1 MMVPKEKFR
10 LGEGLP
16 ARFAGDQGFSRL
28 CSLLEINREERKAI
42 VGVIRRARTLPV
54 FRDLSTKERHRF
66 YITYFYSQPVERRVL
81 WKKTL
86 AAIDEPRRHPPS
98 LELRALLAYDP
109 ECLDREV
116 NDQDIAS
123 VLDVPDLLEST
134 TSVPDWQRPAL
145 AVWPGLRD
153 EVLGWAA
160 CSPERR
166 DAVVAALFAVA
177 TILDDVRLF
186 GWAAE
191 QARELAA
198 EFAFALASRTTEENV
213 ADEGQVL
220 PALGSDFL
228 RKWTA
233 SWARVVSLAA
243 VLETAPPQPL
253 RSEDEGRLMAAIGE
267 LQAALQTIEANRPEK
282 LVERV
287 PDTIAAMADEYDAP
301 WLQAAV
307 DQIHAQWKL
316 MRLAADDIT
325 VDRLRAE
332 IDRVDRELPDVL
344 RAWSHSRNE
353 IERLEAELR
362 ETPDRPPGD
371 LTSLLSVEG
380 RKRSLLQAVLECQA
394 RTDDYMQR
402 VLQKVAPDGC
412 EFEPSRDYASEWSE
426 TSAVSAGGAAGPEAV
441 PKPDDASGES
451 LAREQQGA
459 ASDHS
464 ASMDPTER
472 ADTTTDTDATDGEP
486 GEPAIPAGS
495 DMAPSHV
502 GALDDAGV
510 PEPLES
516 GDSGQVPV
524 EPTAPP
530 GTTMPPLGAGRRG
543 DDEGEAPSASKA
555 VAALWRFLV
564 DRPGIAYH
572 LSRRL
577 SDRYGSEPALPPP
590 DLLAAAMLADHVKSA
605 DDRIAEALKKH
616 LGRVDLADLSREDRE
631 IEIQHSLQLLLF
643 CATVR
648 PALIVPATGA
658 AALLRRV
665 NLPDPLAPVCDLAT
679 AVAERAER
687 LQRIRLDVSLF
698 GAAFSQ
704 SGWSERMEG
713 LRARTQDWLG
723 RARNQRI
730 LYGPAHRVW
739 KHWLGESSRLRT
751 LAGLI
756 TEADP
761 GNRPA
766 AKVEEICEELRAPKS
781 FRELVEDTDS
791 AIRTLKRGSI
801 EGRALPAL
809 QQHVQPLLGLAD
821 EWLRLVAV
829 KPDPKMNFVER
840 NLDALRRTVVDSG
853 GHAAEAIEKAATT
866 AVAGPFGSTLK
877 RATMTVSALGRLF
890 KDTHKSDIR
899 YEDPDHILTRDLLY
913 VTAADVDVRGRL
925 AAVRDGADMLSVLS
939 HSVNHVDTMR
949 AAHETRLSRGDLLGA
964 RLAYREMEAAGD
976 PEDDL
981 EQCRALL
988 DEAERKRR
996 IELRRN
1002 RTELQEVLEQLFCFG
1017 QIAEEDAVGLRADL
1031 VEVGVRLDDASAGDV
1046 GVLETRIGGIRRSIS
1061 EYRNRGVTEAREKF
1075 GNLSARCD
1083 ADARSRIE
1091 QAIDQGD
1098 LLTANELMSR
1108 IETGEG
1114 LDSGWQDQDDPL
1126 RDFMSAVE
1134 GIERSRGAPNGLRPD
1149 VVVRAVKNREAVA
1162 GLGFDAMSE
1171 SEAEHASQLI
1181 GAWYRLS
1188 REKRFDKETVENLLT
1203 LLGMPVRR
1211 SRMEK
1216 DGRNWARINLE
1227 TDVLQDRSRCPL
1239 PQFGSAARGRYSL
1252 LLDWGTSA
1260 RESIPQIM
1268 GRGHDLATIVLHFG
1282 CLGTD
1287 REWLRSWAVAQHR
1300 LALVVDETL
1309 VLFLSSRGSGR
1320 LPALFH
1326 CALPFTDV
1334 DPYVTT
1340 SGLVPPELFF
1350 GRAYERR
1357 RVMDK
1362 DGACFIYGGRQ
1373 LGKTALLKSVEREFH
1388 RPERWQLAKCIDLKV
1403 REIGHARR
1411 AAEIWPLLWRELR
1424 QLDVVTRSQFPN
1436 EPNPENRK
1444 TIDKLIAVV
1453 ERWIGDHPESRL
1465 LLLLD
1470 EADAFLEDDARGDFR
1485 ESTRLKGLMDRTDRR
1500 VKVVFAGLH
1509 NVLRTTERANH
1520 PLAHL
1525 GDPINVG
1532 PLLSNGEW
1540 IQAQN
1545 LVREPLRSV
1554 GYRFESKDLSTLIL
1568 AQTNYYPSLIQLYG
1582 AGLVRRLRDSGK
1594 PVPYDVREEDI
1605 GSVYQSKDL
1614 RNAIRE
1620 RFQLTLQLDQRY
1632 EVIAYAL
1639 TLELLDDAQRLRD
1652 GLARQRIKEDAR
1664 GWWPE
1669 GFGEDDR
1676 EFNVLLQE
1684 MEGLGVLRPTA
1695 NGQRYT
1701 LRNPNILLLLGN
1713 KDEIEQVLEKSRE
1726 APKRFEPASYHG
1738 RPADRQGSHQE
1749 SDARRPLTYGQEST
1763 LRATSGVAVIAG
1775 CTDAVG
1781 NVTDGLSLGIDSS
1794 SFQTLDDC
1802 PDAGSFRQSLMK
1814 AQPRSANVT
1823 NVVLVPQREDWNVSW
1838 LEQAERALRK
1848 KKTGRWIRVVFVADP
1863 EQLWRVM
1870 TDLEDRQ
1877 LDPEWIGI
1885 GPWDDVFV
1893 RHWLADNNLPHA
1905 PSNVQ
1910 ELMDVSGGWPMV
1922 LDTFVEAQ
1930 RLAWDGRIEKLRAKL
1945 AKSDEWL
1952 SRLGVTPAV
1961 RTELWMLLQH
1971 RPFGP
1976 EDIASIA
1983 GLEEGVDS
1991 LSLER
1996 RVQWSERLGLL
2007 SRVGDQWKFNPLVET
2022 LLRGEFG

>member
-1 MMVPKEKFR
+1 MMVPREKSR
-10 LGEGLP
+10 LGDGLP

-28 CSLLEINREERKAI
+28 CGLLEINREERKAI
-42 VGVIRRARTLPV
+42 VGAIRRARTSPI
-54 FRDLSTKERHRF
+54 FGDLSTKERHRF

-86 AAIDEPRRHPPS
+86 AAIDEPGRHPPS

-123 VLDVPDLLEST
+123 ALADVPDLLEST
-134 TSVPDWQRPAL
+134 ASVPDWQRPAL

-198 EFAFALASRTTEENV
+198 EFAFALDSRTTEENV

-220 PALGSDFL
+220 PALGSSFL
-228 RKWTA
+228 RKWKA

-243 VLETAPPQPL
+243 ALETVPPQPV

-287 PDTIAAMADEYDAP
+287 PDTIAALADEYDAP

-307 DQIHAQWKL
+307 DQIRAQWKL
-316 MRLAADDIT
+316 TRLAVDVIS

-332 IDRVDRELPDVL
+332 IDRVERELPDVL

-353 IERLEAELR
+353 IERLEAKLR
-362 ETPDRPPGD
+362 ETPEQPPGD
-371 LTSLLSVEG
+371 LTSLLRVEG
-380 RKRSLLQAVLECQA
+380 RKKSLLQAILECQA
-394 RTDDYMQR
+394 RTDDCTQR
-402 VLQKVAPDGC
+402 VLQTVAPDGC

-426 TSAVSAGGAAGPEAV
+426 KSAVSAGGAAGPEAV
-441 PKPDDASGES
+441 PKPDDAGDETV
-451 LAREQQGA
+451 AREQQGA

-486 GEPAIPAGS
+486 AEPAIPASS
-495 DMAPSHV
+495 DIAPSQV
-502 GALDDAGV
+502 RALDDAGV
-510 PEPLES
+510 LDPLES
-516 GDSGQVPV
+516 GDGGQVPV
-524 EPTAPP
+524 EPTAPS
-530 GTTMPPLGAGRRG
+530 GTTMPPSGAGRHG
-543 DDEGEAPSASKA
+543 GEEGEAPSASKA

-572 LSRRL
+572 LGLRL

-590 DLLAAAMLADHVKSA
+590 DLLAAALLADHVRSA

-631 IEIQHSLQLLLF
+631 IEIRHSLHLLLF

-665 NLPDPLAPVCDLAT
+665 NLPDLAPVCDLAT

-756 TEADP
+756 TEANS
-761 GNRPA
+761 GKRRA
-766 AKVEEICEELRAPKS
+766 VEVEEICEELRAPKS
-781 FRELVEDTDS
+781 FRKLVEDTDS

-853 GHAAEAIEKAATT
+853 GHAAEAIEEAATT

-877 RATMTVSALGRLF
+877 RAKMTVSALGRLF
-890 KDTHKSDIR
+890 KDNTKSDIR

-913 VTAADVDVRGRL
+913 VTAADVDVRGGL
-925 AAVRDGADMLSVLS
+925 AAVRDGADELSVLS
-939 HSVNHVDTMR
+939 NPVNHVETMR
-949 AAHETRLSRGDLLGA
+949 VAHETRLSRGDLVGA

-996 IELRRN
+996 IELHRN
-1002 RTELQEVLEQLFCFG
+1002 RTELQEELEQLFCFG

-1046 GVLETRIGGIRRSIS
+1046 GVLETRIRGIRRSIS

-1134 GIERSRGAPNGLRPD
+1134 GIERSRGAPNGPRPD

-1162 GLGFDAMSE
+1162 GLRFDAMSE

-1181 GAWYRLS
+1181 SAWYRLS
-1188 REKRFDKETVENLLT
+1188 REKRFDKETVENLLA

-1216 DGRNWARINLE
+1216 NGRDWARINLE
-1227 TDVLQDRSRCPL
+1227 TDALQDRSRCPL
-1239 PQFGSAARGRYSL
+1239 PQFGSAAGGRYSL

-1268 GRGHDLATIVLHFG
+1268 GRGNDLATIVLHFG

-1287 REWLRSWAVAQHR
+1287 REWLRSWAVDQHR

-1309 VLFLSSRGSGR
+1309 ALFLSSRGSGR

-1334 DPYVTT
+1334 GV
-1340 SGLVPPELFF
+1340 F
-1350 GRAYERR
+1350 RR
-1357 RVMDK
+1357 IC
-1362 DGACFIYGGRQ
+1362 G
-1373 LGKTALLKSVEREFH
+1373 
-1388 RPERWQLAKCIDLKV
+1388 
-1403 REIGHARR
+1403 
-1411 AAEIWPLLWRELR
+1411 
-1424 QLDVVTRSQFPN
+1424 
-1436 EPNPENRK
+1436 
-1444 TIDKLIAVV
+1444 
-1453 ERWIGDHPESRL
+1453 
-1465 LLLLD
+1465 
-1470 EADAFLEDDARGDFR
+1470 
-1485 ESTRLKGLMDRTDRR
+1485 
-1500 VKVVFAGLH
+1500 
-1509 NVLRTTERANH
+1509 
-1520 PLAHL
+1520 
-1525 GDPINVG
+1525 
-1532 PLLSNGEW
+1532 
-1540 IQAQN
+1540 
-1545 LVREPLRSV
+1545 
-1554 GYRFESKDLSTLIL
+1554 
-1568 AQTNYYPSLIQLYG
+1568 
-1582 AGLVRRLRDSGK
+1582 
-1594 PVPYDVREEDI
+1594 
-1605 GSVYQSKDL
+1605 
-1614 RNAIRE
+1614 
-1620 RFQLTLQLDQRY
+1620 
-1632 EVIAYAL
+1632 
-1639 TLELLDDAQRLRD
+1639 
-1652 GLARQRIKEDAR
+1652 
-1664 GWWPE
+1664 
-1669 GFGEDDR
+1669 
-1676 EFNVLLQE
+1676 
-1684 MEGLGVLRPTA
+1684 
-1695 NGQRYT
+1695 
-1701 LRNPNILLLLGN
+1701 
-1713 KDEIEQVLEKSRE
+1713 
-1726 APKRFEPASYHG
+1726 
-1738 RPADRQGSHQE
+1738 
-1749 SDARRPLTYGQEST
+1749 
-1763 LRATSGVAVIAG
+1763 
-1775 CTDAVG
+1775 
-1781 NVTDGLSLGIDSS
+1781 
-1794 SFQTLDDC
+1794 
-1802 PDAGSFRQSLMK
+1802 
-1814 AQPRSANVT
+1814 
-1823 NVVLVPQREDWNVSW
+1823 
-1838 LEQAERALRK
+1838 
-1848 KKTGRWIRVVFVADP
+1848 
-1863 EQLWRVM
+1863 
-1870 TDLEDRQ
+1870 
-1877 LDPEWIGI
+1877 
-1885 GPWDDVFV
+1885 
-1893 RHWLADNNLPHA
+1893 
-1905 PSNVQ
+1905 
-1910 ELMDVSGGWPMV
+1910 
-1922 LDTFVEAQ
+1922 
-1930 RLAWDGRIEKLRAKL
+1930 
-1945 AKSDEWL
+1945 
-1952 SRLGVTPAV
+1952 
-1961 RTELWMLLQH
+1961 
-1971 RPFGP
+1971 
-1976 EDIASIA
+1976 
-1983 GLEEGVDS
+1983 
-1991 LSLER
+1991 
-1996 RVQWSERLGLL
+1996 
-2007 SRVGDQWKFNPLVET
+2007 
-2022 LLRGEFG
+2022 